1 MNYKKIKFIK
11 NYNTFVIFEVNYFF
25 NKSKFLL
32 DMREKFRIIIFVI
45 KFPTNIIY
53 LSKILYRKN
62 LFLIFLLES
71 FYQKFTLALDEQ

>member
-1 MNYKKIKFIK
+1 MNYKKIKFIR

-25 NKSKFLL
+25 KKSMFLL